1 MAQFVNLIAH
11 FMTDQSATESSVAA
25 GHETGPI
32 VAKAGKYYRVT
43 GMIMGV
49 VMIGYGIWSI
59 RDGFFAW
66 PEQTQ
71 REQAA
76 GQKPSHNHLSILL
89 NQVLGVVL
97 PPAGVA
103 LLIWRLYN
111 SRGTIRLENET
122 IHAPGHP
129 PIPLDSITA
138 LDRSRWERKG
148 IAYVS
153 YEIPGGAT
161 GNLKLDDFV
170 YERAAIDRIY
180 ERLEKTLSTEA
191 EAEPKL

>member
-1 MAQFVNLIAH
+1 
-11 FMTDQSATESSVAA
+11 MTTDSTTDSAAA
-25 GHETGPI
+25 PAPTGPI
-32 VAKAGKYYRVT
+32 LAKAGTYYRVT
-43 GMIMGV
+43 GIIMAV

-111 SRGTIRLENET
+111 SRGTI
-122 IHAPGHP
+122 
-129 PIPLDSITA
+129 
-138 LDRSRWERKG
+138 
-148 IAYVS
+148 
-153 YEIPGGAT
+153 
-161 GNLKLDDFV
+161 
-170 YERAAIDRIY
+170 
-180 ERLEKTLSTEA
+180 
-191 EAEPKL
+191 

>member
-1 MAQFVNLIAH
+1 
-11 FMTDQSATESSVAA
+11 MTDHGTTEPSTAA
-25 GHETGPI
+25 DREAGAI
-32 VAKAGKYYRVT
+32 VANAGTYYRVT
-43 GMIMGV
+43 GIIMAV

-89 NQVLGVVL
+89 NQMLGVVL

-122 IHAPGHP
+122 VHAPGHP
-129 PIPLDSITA
+129 PIPLDS
-138 LDRSRWERKG
+138 
-148 IAYVS
+148 
-153 YEIPGGAT
+153 
-161 GNLKLDDFV
+161 
-170 YERAAIDRIY
+170 
-180 ERLEKTLSTEA
+180 
-191 EAEPKL
+191 